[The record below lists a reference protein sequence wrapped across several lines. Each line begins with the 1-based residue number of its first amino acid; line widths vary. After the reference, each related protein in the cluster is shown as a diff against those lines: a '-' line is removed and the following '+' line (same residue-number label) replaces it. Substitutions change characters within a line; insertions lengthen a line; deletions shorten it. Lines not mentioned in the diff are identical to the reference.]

1 MYESTYDDY
10 VDGVDNNRT
19 TVKKRKYFLMYQE
32 YALNDVIK
40 VDTIA
45 INCFK
50 INDTQCRKNI

>member
-1 MYESTYDDY
+1 
-10 VDGVDNNRT
+10 
-19 TVKKRKYFLMYQE
+19 MYQE

-50 INDTQCRKNI
+50 INDTQCRKKKLISQLLELCISPIHMHCPKQVD